1 MKKLL
6 LIFLLL
12 GSLYAKGQTDSVFHL
27 SSIYTPSVKDD
38 TIPCKLLVSNIQKKN
53 SSGVWVIN
61 GYAVFSNWSPIYYL
75 GRNKKPVPDYI
86 HVWQYTLL
94 NKHHLFTTY

>member
-6 LIFLLL
+6 PIFLLL
-12 GSLYAKGQTDSVFHL
+12 GSLYAKGQTDSAFHL
-27 SSIYTPSVKDD
+27 SNRYIIIKAD

-61 GYAVFSNWSPIYYL
+61 GYAVISNWSPIYYL
-75 GRNKKPVPDYI
+75 GRNRKPVPDYI